1 MKYIVLIAFQLSAL
15 FIYAQANI
23 KGKINDQNGLPLI
36 GANIVVENTTIGTTT
51 DVNGKFKLK
60 VDKLPVYIKVTYIGF
75 QPKTIEVKNQS
86 FLTVS
91 LSESVDIKEVTIES
105 KVNTTELSMV
115 NPLQV
120 QKISSKE
127 LQKAACCNLS
137 ESFETNATVDV
148 SFTDAISGAKQIQML
163 GLDAIYTHIT
173 QENVPLIRGLSSAYG
188 LTYVP
193 GTWIESIQ
201 IIKGAGSVINGFE
214 SFAGQIN

>member
-1 MKYIVLIAFQLSAL
+1 MKYIFLIALKFSAL
-15 FIYAQANI
+15 FINAQVNI
-23 KGKINDQNGLPLI
+23 NGKINDQNGLPLV

-51 DVNGKFKLK
+51 DINGKFKLQ
-60 VDKLPVYIKVTYIGF
+60 VDKLPVNIKVTYIGF

-91 LSESVDIKEVTIES
+91 LSESVDIKEVTVES

-148 SFTDAISGAKQIQML
+148 TFTDAISGAKQIKML
-163 GLDAIYTHIT
+163 GLDGIYTQIT

-201 IIKGAGSVINGFE
+201 II
-214 SFAGQIN
+214 